1 VSYQFTRD
9 HLLYATAA
17 KGFRVGG
24 YNPQVGL
31 PCGPLL
37 ASLGYAPSAGNLT
50 GRPSTFESDSLWS
63 YEVGSKNVINGG
75 RAQISGSA
83 YYINWKNIQQGVAL
97 SSCGFAFTANL
108 GKAVS
113 QGIDLDASFRVG
125 SSVTL
130 GTAIGYN
137 DAKFK
142 AAVFGGPAATVSLVS
157 DGDRIPGAPWTVTLN
172 GQYDFEVVEHDAF
185 VRFDYEYR
193 SQGPDDT
200 SALNLSNR
208 SPVLPPPDPE
218 TFLRAPSTSLLS
230 LRAGVQI
237 GAANAS
243 LFVKNVLNEN
253 PLVTRGDL
261 SFGGPPHGYTAQT
274 VMPRT
279 VGATLTYRF

>member
-1 VSYQFTRD
+1 V
-9 HLLYATAA
+9 YATAA

-24 YNPQVGL
+24 YNPQVGI
-31 PCGPLL
+31 PCRPLI
-37 ASLGYAPSAGNLT
+37 ASLGYAPSPGNAT
-50 GRPSTFESDSLWS
+50 GRPPTFDSDSLWS
-63 YEVGSKNVINGG
+63 YEIGSKNVFADG

-83 YYINWKNIQQGVAL
+83 YYIDWQNIQQGVTLA
-97 SSCGFAFTANL
+97 SCGFAFTANL

-113 QGIDLDASFRVG
+113 QGFDLEASFRLG

-137 DAKFK
+137 DAEFRET
-142 AAVFGGPAATVSLVS
+142 VFGGPAATVSLVS
-157 DGDRIPGAPWTVTLN
+157 DGDQIPGSPWTATLN
-172 GQYDFEVVEHDAF
+172 GQYDFQVAQKSAF

-200 SALNLSNR
+200 AALNLSNR

-218 TFLRAPSTSLLS
+218 TFVRGPSVSLLA

-237 GAANAS
+237 GGANAS
-243 LFVKNVLNEN
+243 VFVKNLLNEN
-253 PLVTRGDL
+253 PMVVRGDL

-274 VMPRT
+274 IMPRT
-279 VGATLTYRF
+279 VGVTLTYRY